1 MSIEPD
7 DLHKPLGLSTGRSGH
22 RFKAGA
28 RSLAAAALV
37 GAGVGVFSFL
47 AREADHAGEP
57 YAMAEIAPAAPES
70 VGTIAKTTPAKTTPE
85 EAAGPARRLSST
97 GAEIESD
104 SGVTVIRPG
113 GASAPDALVIRV
125 PDAFGPIR
133 LAAAPDP
140 RLVERGEFG
149 PLPRIGPDG
158 ARPAQI
164 YARPAPAAAT
174 KGRPRIALIVGGLGL
189 NEQTTAAAMTK
200 LPGEVSLAFAPY
212 GANLKAQAM
221 KAREI
226 GHEILLQM
234 PMEPFDYPQ
243 NNPGPQTL
251 TTEAGAAQNLERLH
265 WAMARAAGFVGIE
278 NFLGARFT
286 ADEAAVTPILKDLA
300 ARGLIFIDDGSS
312 ARSIAPAIAASL
324 NLGVRRA
331 DIVIDAAPNAAMIDA
346 ALSRLEALSRDRGL
360 ACASASALP
369 ITIERLS
376 AWAASLGERGIDLV
390 PVTATLSLKGR
401 S

>member
-1 MSIEPD
+1 
-7 DLHKPLGLSTGRSGH
+7 
-22 RFKAGA
+22 
-28 RSLAAAALV
+28 
-37 GAGVGVFSFL
+37 
-47 AREADHAGEP
+47 
-57 YAMAEIAPAAPES
+57 
-70 VGTIAKTTPAKTTPE
+70 
-85 EAAGPARRLSST
+85 
-97 GAEIESD
+97 
-104 SGVTVIRPG
+104 
-113 GASAPDALVIRV
+113 
-125 PDAFGPIR
+125 
-133 LAAAPDP
+133 
-140 RLVERGEFG
+140 
-149 PLPRIGPDG
+149 
-158 ARPAQI
+158 
-164 YARPAPAAAT
+164 
-174 KGRPRIALIVGGLGL
+174 
-189 NEQTTAAAMTK
+189 
-200 LPGEVSLAFAPY
+200 
-212 GANLKAQAM
+212 
-221 KAREI
+221 
-226 GHEILLQM
+226 
-234 PMEPFDYPQ
+234 
-243 NNPGPQTL
+243 
-251 TTEAGAAQNLERLH
+251 
-265 WAMARAAGFVGIE
+265 MARAAGFVGIE